1 MNRPAASVAKGAKA
15 EEPEAVTVPL
25 KVSTELAALELV
37 TALELWEPLVTL
49 DPLEL
54 LVPLLE
60 LAFEEAAFSPQAVTP
75 KSSPQAIP
83 PINA

>member
-1 MNRPAASVAKGAKA
+1 MAMNRVAASLAKGAKA

-25 KVSTELAALELV
+25 KVSTELAA
-37 TALELWEPLVTL
+37 AL

-54 LVPLLE
+54 LVALLE
-60 LAFEEAAFSPQAVTP
+60 AALDAAELLLALEEAALSPQAVTP
-75 KSSPQAIP
+75 RSSPQAIP